1 MTVFVPEA
9 EKCRVDPDKPIM
21 LTLDGHNSHETRKL
35 KHAAFNHDIII
46 IALPSKTTHK
56 LQPLDVGV
64 FSSVQCQRSKHCD
77 EHLAQGVCIDCFN
90 FIPEYLA
97 THHALTCS
105 LVQKA
110 FIKTGIYPLNP
121 IIFHEC
127 DFAPSQVSSLMA
139 TFPPSYP
146 QEILSSPGYI
156 PSDLEL
162 GTDASNSEIS
172 ESNDLDDQDDLVPLN
187 ENHKAHDDHSPL
199 LPSSGS
205 STGYITHATSTTLGQ
220 PSLPCLPPYADV
232 MNHTPK
238 GLYAYMRSHQSQCEL
253 ILNEHTAQC

>member
-1 MTVFVPEA
+1 
-9 EKCRVDPDKPIM
+9 
-21 LTLDGHNSHETRKL
+21 
-35 KHAAFNHDIII
+35 
-46 IALPSKTTHK
+46 
-56 LQPLDVGV
+56 
-64 FSSVQCQRSKHCD
+64 
-77 EHLAQGVCIDCFN
+77 
-90 FIPEYLA
+90 
-97 THHALTCS
+97 
-105 LVQKA
+105 
-110 FIKTGIYPLNP
+110 
-121 IIFHEC
+121 
-127 DFAPSQVSSLMA
+127 MA

-238 GLYAYMRSHQSQCEL
+238 GLYAYMQSHQSQCEL
-253 ILNEHTAQC
+253 ILNKHTAQC